1 MSRGKRITEAEFMYA
16 KLAMSQGEKASVVA
30 KKLDRNASYI
40 REIIKKYPDY
50 KSYLKAVS
58 TRGAVRKTEPVQ
70 TDFEVIPRQK
80 MVKQISFVGG
90 MHNHRTII
98 YKPLDARGGKEYN
111 AIARLMPL
119 QRMSLKRKAAQWI
132 AIIDDIESQEAT
144 HGRN

>member
-16 KLAMSQGEKASVVA
+16 KLAMTQGEKASVVA

-58 TRGAVRKTEPVQ
+58 TRTPVRKTEPVV
-70 TDFEVIPRQK
+70 TKIEAKKVAKVPLFGSHFIGKR
-80 MVKQISFVGG
+80 IL
-90 MHNHRTII
+90 
-98 YKPLDARGGKEYN
+98 YKPENAREGKEYN
-111 AIARLMPL
+111 AIARLLPL

-132 AIIDDIESQEAT
+132 AIIDDIESQEVT

>member
-16 KLAMSQGEKASVVA
+16 KLAMTQGEKASVVA
-30 KKLDRNASYI
+30 KRLDRNASYI

-50 KSYLKAVS
+50 KSYLRAVS
-58 TRGAVRKTEPVQ
+58 TRTPVRKTEPVV
-70 TDFEVIPRQK
+70 TKIEAKKVAKVPLFGSHFIGKR
-80 MVKQISFVGG
+80 IL
-90 MHNHRTII
+90 
-98 YKPLDARGGKEYN
+98 YKPENAREGKEYN

-132 AIIDDIESQEAT
+132 AIIDDIESQEVT

>member
-16 KLAMSQGEKASVVA
+16 KLAMNQGEKASVVA

-58 TRGAVRKTEPVQ
+58 TRTPVRKTEPIQ
-70 TDFEVIPRQK
+70 TKLEVKRLIKVPMIGARYK
-80 MVKQISFVGG
+80 ACREIV
-90 MHNHRTII
+90 
-98 YKPLDARGGKEYN
+98 YKPADARDGKEYN
-111 AIARLMPL
+111 AIAKLMPL
-119 QRMSLKRKAAQWI
+119 QRIGLKRKAAQWL
-132 AIIDDIESQEAT
+132 AIIDDIESQEVT

>member
-16 KLAMSQGEKASVVA
+16 KIAIEQGEKASVVA

-58 TRGAVRKTEPVQ
+58 TRTPVRKTEPVV
-70 TDFEVIPRQK
+70 TKIEAKKVAKVPLFGSHFIGKR
-80 MVKQISFVGG
+80 IL
-90 MHNHRTII
+90 
-98 YKPLDARGGKEYN
+98 YKPENAREAKEYR
-111 AIARLMPL
+111 AIKALMPL

>member
-16 KLAMSQGEKASVVA
+16 KLAMNQGEKASVVA

-50 KSYLKAVS
+50 QSYLRAVS
-58 TRGAVRKTEPVQ
+58 TRTPVRKTEPVQ
-70 TDFEVIPRQK
+70 TKYEVK
-80 MVKQISFVGG
+80 
-90 MHNHRTII
+90 RTIKVPMIGQRYKASREII
-98 YKPLDARGGKEYN
+98 YKPLDARDGKEYN

-119 QRMSLKRKAAQWI
+119 QRMSLKRKAAQWL
-132 AIIDDIESQEAT
+132 AIIDDIESQEVT

>member
-16 KLAMSQGEKASVVA
+16 KLAMTQGEKASVVA

-70 TDFEVIPRQK
+70 TKLMIGK
-80 MVKQISFVGG
+80 LI
-90 MHNHRTII
+90 HNPLKASQRII
-98 YKPLDARGGKEYN
+98 YKPADAREGKEYR
-111 AIARLMPL
+111 AIYNLMPL

>member
-16 KLAMSQGEKASVVA
+16 KLAMNQGERASVVA

-58 TRGAVRKTEPVQ
+58 TRTPVRKTEPVA
-70 TDFEVIPRQK
+70 TNIEAKKVAKVPLFGSHFIGKR
-80 MVKQISFVGG
+80 IL
-90 MHNHRTII
+90 
-98 YKPLDARGGKEYN
+98 YKPENAREAKEYR
-111 AIARLMPL
+111 AIKALMPL

-132 AIIDDIESQEAT
+132 AIIDDIESQEVT

>member
-16 KLAMSQGEKASVVA
+16 KLAMTQGEKASVVA

-70 TDFEVIPRQK
+70 TKLAIGKLIHNPLKASQK
-80 MVKQISFVGG
+80 
-90 MHNHRTII
+90 II
-98 YKPLDARGGKEYN
+98 YKPADAREGKEYR
-111 AIARLMPL
+111 AIYNLMPL
-119 QRMSLKRKAAQWI
+119 QRMSLKRKAAQWL
-132 AIIDDIESQEAT
+132 AIIDDIENQEAR

>member
-16 KLAMSQGEKASVVA
+16 KLAMNQGEKASVVA

-58 TRGAVRKTEPVQ
+58 TRGAARKTEPVQ
-70 TDFEVIPRQK
+70 TNFEVKK
-80 MVKQISFVGG
+80 MVKQISLAGT
-90 MHNHRTII
+90 HSHHTII
-98 YKPLDARGGKEYN
+98 YKPLDAREGKEYK
-111 AIARLMPL
+111 AIHDLMPL

-132 AIIDDIESQEAT
+132 AIIDDIEMQEK

>member
-1 MSRGKRITEAEFMYA
+1 MSRGKRITEAEFMFA
-16 KLAMSQGEKASVVA
+16 KIAIEQGEKASVVA

-58 TRGAVRKTEPVQ
+58 TRTPVRKTEPVQ
-70 TDFEVIPRQK
+70 TNFEVIPRLN
-80 MVKQISFVGG
+80 MIKQISLAGT
-90 MHNHRTII
+90 HSHRTII
-98 YKPLDARGGKEYN
+98 YKPLNAREGKEYN
-111 AIARLMPL
+111 AIARLLPL

-132 AIIDDIESQEAT
+132 AIIDDIESQEVT

>member
-16 KLAMSQGEKASVVA
+16 KLAMTQGEKASVVA

-58 TRGAVRKTEPVQ
+58 TRTPVRKTEPVV
-70 TDFEVIPRQK
+70 TKIEAKKVAKVPI
-80 MVKQISFVGG
+80 VGSHFIG
-90 MHNHRTII
+90 KRIL
-98 YKPLDARGGKEYN
+98 YKPENAREGKEYN
-111 AIARLMPL
+111 AIARLLPL

-132 AIIDDIESQEAT
+132 AIIDDIESQEA

>member
-16 KLAMSQGEKASVVA
+16 KLAMNQGEKASVVA

-80 MVKQISFVGG
+80 IVKQISFVG

-98 YKPLDARGGKEYN
+98 YKPLDARGAKEYR
-111 AIARLMPL
+111 AIKALMPL

-132 AIIDDIESQEAT
+132 AIIDDIESQEVT

>member
-16 KLAMSQGEKASVVA
+16 KLAMNQGEKASVVA

-58 TRGAVRKTEPVQ
+58 TRTPVRKTEPVA
-70 TDFEVIPRQK
+70 TKIEAKKVAKVPLFGSHFIGKR
-80 MVKQISFVGG
+80 
-90 MHNHRTII
+90 II
-98 YKPLDARGGKEYN
+98 YKPENARDGKEYK
-111 AIARLMPL
+111 AIHDLMPL

-132 AIIDDIESQEAT
+132 AIIDDIEMQEAT

>member
-16 KLAMSQGEKASVVA
+16 KLAMTQGEKASVVA

-58 TRGAVRKTEPVQ
+58 TRGAVRKTEPVI
-70 TDFEVIPRQK
+70 TKIEAKK
-80 MVKQISFVGG
+80 MAKVPFIGKRIL
-90 MHNHRTII
+90 
-98 YKPLDARGGKEYN
+98 YKPENAREGKEYR
-111 AIARLMPL
+111 AIYNLMPL
-119 QRMSLKRKAAQWI
+119 QRMSLKRKAAQWL
-132 AIIDDIESQEAT
+132 AIIDDIENQEAR

>member
-16 KLAMSQGEKASVVA
+16 KLSVQNGEKVATVA
-30 KKLDRNASYI
+30 KKLGRSADYL
-40 REIIKKYPDY
+40 REIIKKHADY
-50 KSYLKAVS
+50 QSYLKSVS
-58 TRGAVRKTEPVQ
+58 TRTPVRKTEPVV
-70 TDFEVIPRQK
+70 TRIEAKK
-80 MVKQISFVGG
+80 MAKVPFIGKRIL
-90 MHNHRTII
+90 
-98 YKPLDARGGKEYN
+98 YKPENAREGKEYN

>member
-16 KLAMSQGEKASVVA
+16 KLSVQNGEKVATVA
-30 KKLDRNASYI
+30 KKLGRSADYL

-50 KSYLKAVS
+50 KSYLRAVS

-70 TDFEVIPRQK
+70 TKYEVVPRQN
-80 MVKQISFVGG
+80 MFKQISFAGT
-90 MHNHRTII
+90 HSHRTII
-98 YKPLDARGGKEYN
+98 YKPLNARVGKEYN
-111 AIARLMPL
+111 AIARLLPL

>member
-16 KLAMSQGEKASVVA
+16 KLAMNQGEKASVVA

-58 TRGAVRKTEPVQ
+58 TRTPVRKTEPVA
-70 TDFEVIPRQK
+70 TKIEAKKVAKVPLFGSHFIGKR
-80 MVKQISFVGG
+80 IL
-90 MHNHRTII
+90 
-98 YKPLDARGGKEYN
+98 YKPENAREAKEYR
-111 AIARLMPL
+111 AIKALMPL

-132 AIIDDIESQEAT
+132 AIIDDIESQEVT

>member
-16 KLAMSQGEKASVVA
+16 KLAMNQGEKASVVA
-30 KKLDRNASYI
+30 KRLDRNASYI

-58 TRGAVRKTEPVQ
+58 TRTPVRKTEPVV
-70 TDFEVIPRQK
+70 TKIEAKKVAKVPLFGSHFIGKR
-80 MVKQISFVGG
+80 IL
-90 MHNHRTII
+90 
-98 YKPLDARGGKEYN
+98 YKPENAREGKEYN
-111 AIARLMPL
+111 AIARLLPP

>member
-16 KLAMSQGEKASVVA
+16 KLAMNQGEKASVVA

-58 TRGAVRKTEPVQ
+58 TRTPVRKTEPVI
-70 TDFEVIPRQK
+70 TKIEAKKVAKVPLFGSHFIGKR
-80 MVKQISFVGG
+80 IL
-90 MHNHRTII
+90 
-98 YKPLDARGGKEYN
+98 YKPENAREGKEYN

-119 QRMSLKRKAAQWI
+119 QRMCLKRKAAQWI
-132 AIIDDIESQEAT
+132 AIIDDIEMEEKY
-144 HGRN
+144 GRN

>member
-16 KLAMSQGEKASVVA
+16 KLAMNQGEKASVVA

-58 TRGAVRKTEPVQ
+58 TRTPVRRTEQVVTNIQ
-70 TDFEVIPRQK
+70 AWKMAKIPPFGSHFIGKR
-80 MVKQISFVGG
+80 
-90 MHNHRTII
+90 II
-98 YKPLDARGGKEYN
+98 YKPENAREGKEYS
-111 AIARLMPL
+111 AIARLLPL

-132 AIIDDIESQEAT
+132 AIIDDIENQEA

>member
-16 KLAMSQGEKASVVA
+16 KLAMNQGEKASVVA

-58 TRGAVRKTEPVQ
+58 TRGAVRKTEPVV
-70 TDFEVIPRQK
+70 TKIEAKKVAKVPLFGSHFIGKR
-80 MVKQISFVGG
+80 IL
-90 MHNHRTII
+90 
-98 YKPLDARGGKEYN
+98 YKPENAREGKEYN
-111 AIARLMPL
+111 AIARLLPL

-132 AIIDDIESQEAT
+132 AIIDDIEMEEKY
-144 HGRN
+144 GRN

>member
-16 KLAMSQGEKASVVA
+16 KLAMNQGEKASVVA

-58 TRGAVRKTEPVQ
+58 TRTPVRKTEPVV
-70 TDFEVIPRQK
+70 TKIEAKKVAKVPLFGSHFIGKR
-80 MVKQISFVGG
+80 IL
-90 MHNHRTII
+90 
-98 YKPLDARGGKEYN
+98 YKPENAREGKEYN
-111 AIARLMPL
+111 AIARLLPL

-132 AIIDDIESQEAT
+132 AIVDDIESQEAT

>member
-16 KLAMSQGEKASVVA
+16 KLAMNQGEKASVVA

-58 TRGAVRKTEPVQ
+58 TRTPVRKTEPVV
-70 TDFEVIPRQK
+70 TNIEAKKVAKVPLFGSHFIGK
-80 MVKQISFVGG
+80 SIL
-90 MHNHRTII
+90 
-98 YKPLDARGGKEYN
+98 YKPENAREAKEYR
-111 AIARLMPL
+111 AIKSLMPL

-132 AIIDDIESQEAT
+132 AIIDDIESQEA

>member
-16 KLAMSQGEKASVVA
+16 KLAMNQGEKASVVA

-58 TRGAVRKTEPVQ
+58 TRNPVRKTEPVV
-70 TDFEVIPRQK
+70 TKIEAKKVAKVPLFGSHFIGKR
-80 MVKQISFVGG
+80 IL
-90 MHNHRTII
+90 
-98 YKPLDARGGKEYN
+98 YKPENAREGKEYN
-111 AIARLMPL
+111 AIARLLPL

-132 AIIDDIESQEAT
+132 AIIDDIESQEA

>member
-16 KLAMSQGEKASVVA
+16 KLAMTQGEKASVVA

-70 TDFEVIPRQK
+70 TKLAIGK
-80 MVKQISFVGG
+80 LI
-90 MHNHRTII
+90 HNPLKASQRII
-98 YKPLDARGGKEYN
+98 YKPADAREGKEYR
-111 AIARLMPL
+111 AIYNLMPL
-119 QRMSLKRKAAQWI
+119 QRMSLKRKAAQWL
-132 AIIDDIESQEAT
+132 AIIDDIENQEAR

>member
-16 KLAMSQGEKASVVA
+16 KLAMNQGEKASVVA

-58 TRGAVRKTEPVQ
+58 TRTPVRKTEPVV
-70 TDFEVIPRQK
+70 TKIEAKKVAKVPLFGSHFIGKR
-80 MVKQISFVGG
+80 IL
-90 MHNHRTII
+90 
-98 YKPLDARGGKEYN
+98 YKPENAREGKEYN
-111 AIARLMPL
+111 AIARLLPL

-132 AIIDDIESQEAT
+132 AIIDDIESQEA